1 MTGKPSRSLDIH
13 ASLHAARHRWC
24 FWNVFKCVAAAQWLL
39 VLFVSISGEEQNKE
53 ALQDAED
60 EAQWDRTTQ
69 DKLSSSSSSSLN
81 SLLPA
86 LSPVPSH
93 GVQLGLL
100 CSPLLLYNPLH
111 FHPPAPP
118 FSPRMHAI
126 SLVFPTLGV
135 FTSFY
140 YFFFFLHACTPF
152 KVHVLLHSFYF
163 ALFCC
168 YHLLPST
175 LACICNTRARVYLKT
190 ILCCFPVYV
199 RACVDDQYLVRAS
212 SVVTLRKHSSDGT
225 FKRDVLKLFG
235 RTKCPLYI
243 FFFVVTKPASST
255 HVHFLFFFC

>member
-1 MTGKPSRSLDIH
+1 MWVFDHFLIYRQFSNHGWSLKIQYFKVQAKSVTGKPSCSLDIH

-24 FWNVFKCVAAAQWLL
+24 FWNVFKCIAAAQWLL

-69 DKLSSSSSSSLN
+69 DKLSSSSSPSSFSLN

-93 GVQLGLL
+93 SVQLGLL

-175 LACICNTRARVYLKT
+175 LACICNTCKSLFKDDTLLFSGVCARV
-190 ILCCFPVYV
+190 CWWSVSCPCFVSCHIEETQQWWEV
-199 RACVDDQYLVRAS
+199 
-212 SVVTLRKHSSDGT
+212 
-225 FKRDVLKLFG
+225 
-235 RTKCPLYI
+235 
-243 FFFVVTKPASST
+243 
-255 HVHFLFFFC
+255 

>member
-1 MTGKPSRSLDIH
+1 M
-13 ASLHAARHRWC
+13 AAAR
-24 FWNVFKCVAAAQWLL
+24 WLS

-93 GVQLGLL
+93 SVQLGLL
-100 CSPLLLYNPLH
+100 CSPLLLYLPLL
-111 FHPPAPP
+111 FHPAPP
-118 FSPRMHAI
+118 FSPRMHVI

-135 FTSFY
+135 FPSFHY
-140 YFFFFLHACTPF
+140 RFFFLHACTPF
-152 KVHVLLHSFYF
+152 KVHVLLHRFYF

-199 RACVDDQYLVRAS
+199 RVCWW
-212 SVVTLRKHSSDGT
+212 SVS
-225 FKRDVLKLFG
+225 
-235 RTKCPLYI
+235 CPC
-243 FFFVVTKPASST
+243 FVSCHIEETQQWWKV
-255 HVHFLFFFC
+255 